1 MDNTDKTIEKLK
13 EDKKKIDDF
22 INSLN
27 TDKIDN
33 IKQLITEIDEMIT
46 ERKKLSSSLIM
57 AYEGLLS
64 RINGII
70 SRTPQENLKEEI
82 ILHDK
87 AVNIEEAKIKEH
99 LDCWRDIALLKR
111 ELREVLREFREQ
123 ESMQSTYTSLLGE
136 DN

>member
-1 MDNTDKTIEKLK
+1 MLILENDIERLK
-13 EDKKKIDDF
+13 EDKRKIDDF

-27 TDKIDN
+27 SDKIEN
-33 IKQLITEIDEMIT
+33 IKQLITEINEMIE
-46 ERKKLSSSLIM
+46 ERKVLSGSLIN

-64 RINGII
+64 RINGVIG
-70 SRTPQENLKEEI
+70 RLPPENLKEEI
-82 ILHDK
+82 VLHDK

-123 ESMQSTYTSLLGE
+123 ESMKNTYSSLLDE
-136 DN
+136 E